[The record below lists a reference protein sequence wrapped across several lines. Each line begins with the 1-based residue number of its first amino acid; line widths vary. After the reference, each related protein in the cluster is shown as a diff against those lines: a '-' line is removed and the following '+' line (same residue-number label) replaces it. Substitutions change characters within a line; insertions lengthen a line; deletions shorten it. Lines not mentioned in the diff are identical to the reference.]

1 MTISLK
7 RTALS
12 LGAACLFAA
21 FAASAQAATHVQV
34 SLWDKGGDMAMPK
47 GLVYG
52 APGLDLSKATM
63 GIKATPDAVKAGD
76 ITFDVTNDSKD
87 TEHEMIVMYM
97 ADPSKQ
103 LPYIASEERV
113 DEDRA
118 GDKGEVSELEPGK
131 SGSLT
136 VNLKPGKYLLI
147 CNVAGH
153 YAAGMWTEFTVTP

>member
-1 MTISLK
+1 MTKSLK
-7 RTALS
+7 RTVLS
-12 LGAACLFAA
+12 LGAACLLAA
-21 FAASAQAATHVQV
+21 FASAAQAATHVQV
-34 SLWDKGGDMAMPK
+34 SLWDKGGNVAMPK

-63 GIKATPDAVKAGD
+63 GIKATPGSVKAGE

-118 GDKGEVSELEPGK
+118 GDKGEVSELEPGA

-153 YAAGMWTEFTVTP
+153 YAAGMWVEFTVTP